1 MATNT
6 GEVPNVATYLLHF
19 YLTIALPRWI
29 DYFMIHTPEE
39 DFHRLVK
46 QHNENGKEK
55 LVPEPIPQNLW
66 AKLEWGFNLNISFR
80 GVGWNIQSENI
91 PEGPPEGY
99 SRIRFGISQLLYIG
113 IAQVM
118 IEYIYLIMAATP
130 YLSSSGRPD
139 FSSDK
144 YTTQAMVGYLVMA
157 NFYFSLRTIQAI
169 LSIIFTSIGYT
180 TPSMWRPVFG
190 TIIYDTTVR
199 DRWGK
204 GWHQLI
210 RGSVSSPG
218 KWLCKQLSFEKGSF
232 KSKYTQL
239 YVGMFVSAVAHSRP
253 ASPTTSYP
261 YTEYVFFLLQA
272 TYIMVEDHLSDW
284 FEKKGY
290 TNNAWSRLF
299 DYTIVF
305 FWFALTT
312 PICAYGTITD
322 GLLATQ
328 PHPPLHLLRSLPC
341 DGCASFSGMVLT
353 RGVQTSLVVIALCMF
368 QKAVA

>member
-1 MATNT
+1 MVKIYWCRNLYRKTCGRSLNGGST
-6 GEVPNVATYLLHF
+6 SISRSVEWDGTSNSKIYLKVHQRD
-19 YLTIALPRWI
+19 TRECQSLPRP
-29 DYFMIHTPEE
+29 T
-39 DFHRLVK
+39 
-46 QHNENGKEK
+46 
-55 LVPEPIPQNLW
+55 
-66 AKLEWGFNLNISFR
+66 SFYEFTDLA
-80 GVGWNIQSENI
+80 S
-91 PEGPPEGY
+91 
-99 SRIRFGISQLLYIG
+99 SRFVISQLLSIG

-118 IEYIYLIMAATP
+118 IECIYLIMTTTP
-130 YLSSSGRPD
+130 YLSTSGRPD

-210 RGSVSSPG
+210 RGSVASPG

-261 YTEYVFFLLQA
+261 YIEYVFFLLQA
-272 TYIMVEDHLSDW
+272 TYIMAEDHLTDW

-290 TNNAWSRLF
+290 TNNGQINNDQCKL
-299 DYTIVF
+299 
-305 FWFALTT
+305 
-312 PICAYGTITD
+312 
-322 GLLATQ
+322 GL
-328 PHPPLHLLRSLPC
+328 C
-341 DGCASFSGMVLT
+341 
-353 RGVQTSLVVIALCMF
+353 
-368 QKAVA
+368 